1 MNKIVLTMA
10 SLRMMSGSM
19 EIIAAIVMLR
29 LATVE
34 KALLVNST
42 LALVGPLVL
51 LATTTIGLVGIAE
64 KLSYGKMLWVIAGVS
79 CLFIGIL
86 KSNRS
91 YFFLLSIEMN
101 IEDWT
106 TWRDVSLCTI
116 RSCTFF
122 LRRFGFYSPVCRRT
136 YKLALRKLG

>member
-64 KLSYGKMLWVIAGVS
+64 KLSYSKLLWVIAGVS

-86 KSNRS
+86 K
-91 YFFLLSIEMN
+91 
-101 IEDWT
+101 
-106 TWRDVSLCTI
+106 
-116 RSCTFF
+116 
-122 LRRFGFYSPVCRRT
+122 
-136 YKLALRKLG
+136 K

>member
-10 SLRMMSGSM
+10 SLRMMSGSI
-19 EIIAAIVMLR
+19 EIIAAILMLR

-34 KALLVNST
+34 KALLVNSG

-64 KLSYGKMLWVIAGVS
+64 KLSVGKMLWVIAGVS

-86 KSNRS
+86 K
-91 YFFLLSIEMN
+91 
-101 IEDWT
+101 
-106 TWRDVSLCTI
+106 
-116 RSCTFF
+116 
-122 LRRFGFYSPVCRRT
+122 
-136 YKLALRKLG
+136 K